1 MQSAFS
7 NFTLVLC
14 TTYAVNECEV
24 DNGGCEDMC
33 TDTPSFYLCSCSV
46 GYELETDRHNCSG
59 KIYCCIFLLN
69 GPSFPYQ
76 ISMSALLT
84 VMDVNK
90 CVKTLRDHT
99 CVVVEKAIL

>member
-1 MQSAFS
+1 MLNYGFP
-7 NFTLVLC
+7 NFLF

-24 DNGGCEDMC
+24 DNGSCEDMC
-33 TDTPSFYLCSCSV
+33 TDTPLSYLCSCSD
-46 GYELETDRHNCSG
+46 GYELESDRHNCSG
-59 KIYCCIFLLN
+59 KSYCYIFLLN

-76 ISMSALLT
+76 ILTSALLT

-90 CVKTLRDHT
+90 CVKTLKGHT